1 MTLYSS
7 SICPRCDVLK
17 IKLNQAGFSYDINEN
32 EEEMEALGIEMLPVL
47 QLSDGKLLNFTAA
60 LAFIKDMEASKDEN

>member
-1 MTLYSS
+1 MTVFSS
-7 SICPRCDVLK
+7 STCPRCDILK

-60 LAFIKDMEASKDEN
+60 LAFIKDMEASKNED